1 MTDPESSTT
10 RRIDAGAYTLLQQQL
25 VSVRARLDRQ
35 VGQLIRLNRI
45 SDELL
50 HTDEDTPLAQF
61 FAEAIVDILDV
72 AVGAVW
78 IFGDDTEPV
87 EFTVF
92 GTPDSGWSTAGAKIA
107 QRLSDNRAVPLAP
120 ELRDLLPGPVLV
132 DPIVCRAA
140 GSATNPRALLIASN
154 TTSMAGMYEP
164 SATETLEI
172 LTLIAEK
179 LSAHM
184 AVLADRRVIAEQV
197 VMLRD
202 SEERLGLV
210 LKGTNDGWWDWEL
223 TAGTCLVSQRWL
235 QMLGLEAG
243 DVQAHDGFWWDRVH
257 TEDLPAFR
265 TDLETALT
273 EDASGLEAEIRMRH
287 RDGTY
292 LPVLVRGTITR
303 SSGGEPIRFTGSIF
317 DLSERHRQESQVRR
331 LAFFDPL
338 TDLPNRR
345 MLISRIEDTLR
356 VNSQTGAIAAVLMLD
371 LDRFKTLNDTH
382 GHAAG
387 DQLLRIAAHRLHAEV
402 RGADTVA
409 RLSGDEFVALL
420 PSAGDDVP
428 GAVRSAEL
436 VAERLQQAL
445 TRPFELD
452 AGTIHL
458 STSIGIALAAGSS
471 ATVDD
476 VLKQADVAMY
486 EAKAA
491 GRNAVRVFKLA
502 MQMQLEQR
510 ARFDARLREGFA
522 AGELEL
528 HYQPQVDVDGRLYG
542 TEALLRWYPPD
553 LGPVAP
559 AEIITAA
566 EDSGFIHE
574 LGQWALETVCRQA
587 ALWGSGPD
595 SRIAVNLSSAEFL
608 HPDFPQRVLA
618 VLERTG
624 VSGKAIRLEITEATV
639 VSDVEFAASRMETL
653 MAHGIEFSAD
663 DFGTGYSSLTY
674 LRGLPFS
681 EVKIDRSYAARL
693 PDDPQD
699 VAIVQAIMSLCQ
711 TLGLRIVAEGV
722 ETSAQL
728 EALSRYGAEIFQGH
742 LFGGPQ
748 PPPAKPQDL
757 VQRRPTV

>member
-1 MTDPESSTT
+1 MTEDVSSPS
-10 RRIDAGAYTLLQQQL
+10 RRIDAGAYSLLQQQL

-35 VGQLIRLNRI
+35 VSQLIRLNRV

-50 HTDEDTPLAQF
+50 HAQAPMAQF

-72 AVGAVW
+72 ALGAVW
-78 IFGDDTEPV
+78 IFGDDGQPSQV
-87 EFTVF
+87 AAF
-92 GTPDSGWSTAGAKIA
+92 GVPDSDGWAQAGMRIA
-107 QRLSDNRAVPLAP
+107 EQLQESKAVPLP
-120 ELRDLLPGPVLV
+120 DPVRQYLPGPALV
-132 DPIVCRAA
+132 DPIVCRAFGA
-140 GSATNPRALLIASN
+140 DKQVKALLLASN
-154 TTSMAGMYEP
+154 TTSMAGMCEP
-164 SATETLEI
+164 TAEETLEI
-172 LTLIAEK
+172 LTLVAEK

-184 AVLADRRVIAEQV
+184 AVLADRKIIAEQV
-197 VMLRD
+197 VMLRE

-223 TAGTCLVSQRWL
+223 TSHKCLVSQRWL
-235 QMLGLEAG
+235 QMLGLEGG
-243 DVQAHDGFWWDRVH
+243 DVEVLDGFWWDQVH
-257 TEDLPAFR
+257 PEDRASFR
-265 TDLETALT
+265 GDLEDALAG
-273 EDASGLEAEIRMRH
+273 DAGGLEAEIRMRH
-287 RDGTY
+287 QDGTY
-292 LPVLVRGTITR
+292 VPVLLRGTITR
-303 SSGGEPIRFTGSIF
+303 AAGGEPVRFTGSIF
-317 DLSERHRQESQVRR
+317 DLSERHRQENQVRR

-402 RGADTVA
+402 RDADTVA

-420 PSAGDDVP
+420 PAAGDDVP
-428 GAVRSAEL
+428 GAIRSAEL

-445 TRPFELD
+445 NRPFELD
-452 AGTIHL
+452 AGTMHL
-458 STSIGIALAAGSS
+458 STSIGIALAAGST

-510 ARFDARLREGFA
+510 AWFDARLREGFA

-528 HYQPQVDVDGRLYG
+528 HYQPQVDVEGRLCG
-542 TEALLRWYPPD
+542 TEALLRWFPPE

-559 AEIITAA
+559 TEIITAA

-608 HPDFPQRVLA
+608 HPDFPERVLA

-693 PDDPQD
+693 PTDAQD
-699 VAIVQAIMSLCQ
+699 VAIVQAIMALCQ

-728 EALSRYGAEIFQGH
+728 EALAKYGGEVFQGH

-748 PPPAKPQDL
+748 PPPTRPEDL
-757 VQRRPTV
+757 VQRRRSV

>member
-1 MTDPESSTT
+1 MTEHASSHE

-35 VGQLIRLNRI
+35 VSQLIRLNRI

-50 HTDEDTPLAQF
+50 HTDERTSPAQF
-61 FAEAIVDILDV
+61 FAEGIVDILDV
-72 AVGAVW
+72 ALGAVW
-78 IFGDDTEPV
+78 VITDNEP
-87 EFTVF
+87 
-92 GTPDSGWSTAGAKIA
+92 PDFAACGLHNSDGWAHAGVAITA
-107 QRLSDNRAVPLAP
+107 QVQQNRAVPLP
-120 ELRDLLPGPVLV
+120 QDLRGLLPGPALV
-132 DPIVCRAA
+132 DPIVC
-140 GSATNPRALLIASN
+140 SASGAFKQTQVLLLASN
-154 TTSMAGMYEP
+154 TTSVAGMYEP
-164 SATETLEI
+164 TAEETLEI

-179 LSAHM
+179 LSAHL
-184 AVLADRRVIAEQV
+184 AVLADRRLIAEQV
-197 VMLRD
+197 VMLKD
-202 SEERLGLV
+202 SEERFGLV

-223 TAGTCLVSQRWL
+223 TSGQCVVSQRWL
-235 QMLGLEAG
+235 QMLGLEGG
-243 DVQAHDGFWWDRVH
+243 DVEVQDDFWWDWVH
-257 TEDLPAFR
+257 VEDRPTFR
-265 TDLETALT
+265 ADLEEALAG
-273 EDASGLEAEIRMRH
+273 DSPGLEAEIRMRH

-292 LPVLVRGTITR
+292 VPVLLRGTITR
-303 SSGGEPIRFTGSIF
+303 SDDGRPIRFTGSIF
-317 DLSERHRQESQVRR
+317 DLSERHRQENQVRR

-356 VNSQTGAIAAVLMLD
+356 VNSHTGAIAALLMLD

-387 DQLLRIAAHRLHAEV
+387 DQLLRIAAQRLHAEV

-420 PSAGDDVP
+420 PAAGDDVP
-428 GAVRSAEL
+428 GAIRSAEL

-445 TRPFELD
+445 NRPFDLD
-452 AGTIHL
+452 AGTMHL

-502 MQMQLEQR
+502 MQMQLEER

-522 AGELEL
+522 AGEMEL
-528 HYQPQVDVDGRLYG
+528 HYQPQVDVEGRLYG

-559 AEIITAA
+559 TEIITAA

-587 ALWGSGPD
+587 AAWGCGPD

-608 HPDFPQRVLA
+608 HPDFPERVLA

-639 VSDVEFAASRMETL
+639 VSDVEFAAGRMETL

-693 PDDPQD
+693 PNDAQD
-699 VAIVQAIMSLCQ
+699 VAIVQAIMALCQ

-728 EALSRYGAEIFQGH
+728 EALAKYGGEIFQGH

-748 PPPAKPQDL
+748 PPPARPEDL
-757 VQRRPTV
+757 VQRRRSL

>member
-1 MTDPESSTT
+1 MTEHAPTDT

-35 VGQLIRLNRI
+35 VNQLIRLNRV

-50 HTDEDTPLAQF
+50 HTDEKAPLARF

-72 AVGAVW
+72 ALGAVW
-78 IFGDDTEPV
+78 VFGDDGKVEFASCGQDLDGWEQAGPTIASHLTENRAAPLPV
-87 EFTVF
+87 EMR
-92 GTPDSGWSTAGAKIA
+92 
-107 QRLSDNRAVPLAP
+107 QH
-120 ELRDLLPGPVLV
+120 LPGPTLV
-132 DPIVCRAA
+132 DPIACRATDA
-140 GSATNPRALLIASN
+140 DKQVKAVLLASN

-164 SATETLEI
+164 TTAETLEI
-172 LTLIAEK
+172 LTLVAEK

-184 AVLADRRVIAEQV
+184 AVLADRRLIAEQV
-197 VMLRD
+197 VMMRD
-202 SEERLGLV
+202 SEERLALV

-223 TAGTCLVSQRWL
+223 TSGECVVSQRWL
-235 QMLGLEAG
+235 QMLGLEGG
-243 DVQAHDGFWWDRVH
+243 DVEVLQGFWWDWVH
-257 TEDLPAFR
+257 AEDRPTFQS
-265 TDLETALT
+265 DLEEALVGQ
-273 EDASGLEAEIRMRH
+273 AQALEAEIRMRH

-292 LPVLVRGTITR
+292 VPVLVRGTITR
-303 SSGGEPIRFTGSIF
+303 NVAGEPTRFTGSIF
-317 DLSERHRQESQVRR
+317 DLSERHRQENQVRR

-356 VNSQTGAIAAVLMLD
+356 VNAHTGAIAAVLMLD

-387 DQLLRIAAHRLHAEV
+387 DQLLRIAAQRLHAEV

-420 PSAGDDVP
+420 PAAGDDVP
-428 GAVRSAEL
+428 GAIRSAEL

-445 TRPFELD
+445 NRPFDLD
-452 AGTIHL
+452 AGTMHL
-458 STSIGIALAAGSS
+458 STSIGIALAAGSA

-542 TEALLRWYPPD
+542 TEALLRWFPPE

-559 AEIITAA
+559 TDIIAAA

-587 ALWGSGPD
+587 AIWGSGPD
-595 SRIAVNLSSAEFL
+595 SRIAVNLSSTEFL
-608 HPDFPQRVLA
+608 HPDFPERVLA

-693 PDDPQD
+693 PNDAQD
-699 VAIVQAIMSLCQ
+699 VAIVQAIMALCQ

-728 EALSRYGAEIFQGH
+728 EALAKYGGEVFQGH

-748 PPPAKPQDL
+748 PPPERPEDL
-757 VQRRPTV
+757 VQRRRTV